1 MPWKETCAMR
11 ERLKFVALVE
21 AGEET
26 MAELCRR
33 FGISR
38 KTGYK
43 FMERFAAEG
52 IAGLSDRS
60 HAPREH
66 PHAVSEEIEQ
76 RIVELRGE
84 RPFWGPRKLRARL
97 RMLDVAV
104 AWPAA
109 STIGEILRRHHLIV
123 PRKTRSRVPADTSPF
138 AACRGANDT
147 WSIDFKGWFRTGD
160 GLRCEPL
167 TISDAYSRYL
177 LRCQVVLRTDT
188 RWVKPLVE
196 ATFREYGLPRVIRSD
211 NGPPFASSG
220 AGGLC
225 RLSVWWIKL
234 GIKPERIEPGQPSQN
249 GRHER
254 LHETLKLEGC
264 QPPAANRRAQQQRF
278 DVFRR
283 VYNEERPHEALANA
297 TPSMIYQSSA
307 RPYPAR
313 LAEIVYPDGWQVRQV
328 RQDGSIK
335 WAGEYLFVSEVLVGE
350 PVGLEEKD
358 GDVWDVRFGSVLLGK
373 IRAGKFYR
381 EGGGRRGRVALRSR
395 MAPRGA
401 TAPGQD

>member
-1 MPWKETCAMR
+1 MSWKETCAMR
-11 ERLKFVALVE
+11 ERMKFVELAE

-43 FMERFAAEG
+43 FLERFAAEG
-52 IAGLSDRS
+52 ISGLSDRS
-60 HAPREH
+60 HAPHEH
-66 PHAVSEEIEQ
+66 PHAVSEGIER
-76 RIVELRGE
+76 RIIELRGE
-84 RPFWGPRKLRARL
+84 HPFWGPRKLRARL
-97 RMLDVAV
+97 RMIDEAT

-109 STIGEILRRHHLIV
+109 STIGEILRRHHLV
-123 PRKTRSRVPADTSPF
+123 VARRRRSRVPADTSPF
-138 AACRGANDT
+138 AACTGANDT

-160 GLRCEPL
+160 GRRCEPL

-177 LRCQVVLRTDT
+177 LRCQVVWRADT

-196 ATFREYGLPRVIRSD
+196 ATLREYGLPRVIRSD
-211 NGPPFASSG
+211 NGPPFASLG

-264 QPPAANRRAQQQRF
+264 RPPAVNRRAQQQRF

-297 TPSMIYQSSA
+297 TPSMMYRASP

-313 LAEIVYPDGWQVRQV
+313 LAEVVYPDSWQVRQV

-335 WAGEYLFVSEVLVGE
+335 WGGEYLFVSEVLVGE
-350 PVGLEEKD
+350 PVGLEEAA
-358 GDVWDVRFGSVLLGK
+358 GDVWRVQFGPVVLGK
-373 IRAGKFYR
+373 IRDGKFHR
-381 EGGGRRGRVALRSR
+381 EGGGRRGRAALRSR

-401 TAPGQD
+401 PAAGRD

>member
-1 MPWKETCAMR
+1 MSWKETCAMR

-26 MAELCRR
+26 MAELCRQ

-43 FMERFAAEG
+43 FMERFVAEG
-52 IAGLSDRS
+52 IAGLQDRS
-60 HAPREH
+60 HAPHQH
-66 PHAVSEEIEQ
+66 PHAVSEEIER

-84 RPFWGPRKLRARL
+84 HPFWGPRKLLARL
-97 RMLDVAV
+97 WMLDGAV

-109 STIGEILRRHHLIV
+109 STIGEILRRHRLII

-138 AACRGANDT
+138 AECTGTNDT

-160 GLRCEPL
+160 GRRCDPL

-177 LRCQVVLRTDT
+177 LRCQVVRRADT
-188 RWVKPLVE
+188 CWVKPLVE
-196 ATFREYGLPRVIRSD
+196 ATLREYGLPRVIRSD
-211 NGPPFASSG
+211 NGSPFASSG
-220 AGGLC
+220 AGGLS

-234 GIKPERIEPGQPSQN
+234 GIKPERIEAGRPSQN

-254 LHETLKLEGC
+254 LHGTLKLEGC
-264 QPPAANRRAQQQRF
+264 EPPAANRRDQQQRF

-297 TPSMIYQSSA
+297 TPGMIYQPSP
-307 RPYPAR
+307 RPYPTR
-313 LAEIVYPDGWQVRQV
+313 LAEIAYPDGWQVRRV

-335 WAGEYLFVSEVLVGE
+335 WAGEHLFISEVLVGE
-350 PVGLEEKD
+350 PVGLEED
-358 GDVWDVRFGSVLLGK
+358 GGDVWCVQFGPILLGK

-381 EGGGRRGRVALRSR
+381 EGGGRRGRAALRSP

-401 TAPGQD
+401 PAPGQD